1 MTSPAERLSGLT
13 TTQFGAANRFQATGI
28 GVDKDA
34 LRRMVKRGGWKMETP
49 RVVVSTSST
58 DSFER
63 RVTVARLDAGCLA
76 GLSHESVAAFYGVA
90 GFELEPIT
98 MSRARKSRR
107 TSTEAITWHHP
118 RYLPRHHLLMV
129 NGLVVTTP
137 ARMIADLANLP
148 YMSDQRLERIADN
161 TWGARLLNRAHLVT
175 MADEWCER
183 GRRGSTF
190 LHRYLESRPIDWQPA
205 ASNVARRFIQLIKEA
220 GMPEPRSEVNVGD
233 AVRWLGRVDCLDPEL
248 PLVAEIDSD
257 RWHTAPLDVAAD
269 EQRQRGIENGGFEV
283 ETFREHEVWHQPR
296 SVIDRWRAARL
307 RVRRNL
313 VA

>member
-1 MTSPAERLSGLT
+1 MTSPDERLSELAA
-13 TTQFGAANRFQATGI
+13 TQFGAANRFQATGI

-34 LRRMVKRGGWKMETP
+34 LRRLVKRGGWTLATP
-49 RVVVSTSST
+49 RVVVSAASP

-63 RVTVARLDAGCLA
+63 RVTVARLDASCLA

-90 GFELEPIT
+90 GFERESIT
-98 MSRARKSRR
+98 MSRVRKSRR
-107 TSTEAITWHHP
+107 ISSDAITWHHP

-148 YMSDQRLERIADN
+148 YISDQRLERIADN
-161 TWGARLLNRAHLVT
+161 AWGAGLFNRGHLVT

-183 GRRGSTF
+183 GRRGSAF
-190 LHRYLESRPIDWQPA
+190 LREYLESRPIDWKPA
-205 ASNVARRFIQLIKEA
+205 ATNVARRFIQIIKDA

-248 PLVAEIDSD
+248 PLVAEINSD
-257 RWHTAPLDVAAD
+257 RWHTAPLDVLAD
-269 EQRQRGIENGGFEV
+269 GHRQSGIENGGFEV
-283 ETFREHEVWHQPR
+283 ETFREHEVWHEPMA
-296 SVIDRWRAARL
+296 VVDRWRAARL